1 MWERVVAVDLEATGL
16 DPREDRIV
24 ELAIVRAEDG
34 LVLLDRRF
42 HPGLP
47 IPPAATSVHG
57 ISDADVAHCD
67 GFAVHASTVQA
78 MLQDAVIMGYNSR
91 RYDTVMI
98 DAELRRAGEPGLDLA
113 ALPEIDLLRVWA
125 QSERRTLD
133 LAVQRFLGHGH
144 SGAHS
149 ALSDAEALL
158 PLAHAMKRAWALE
171 DYDLLDRSR
180 SRGEVDRSRRLRQ
193 TPGGEVVFNFGKHL
207 GKPVREQEEYLEWMM
222 KSDFPSDTLEA
233 IRRLKE
239 NEWRWP

>member
-34 LVLLDRRF
+34 LVLMDQRF

-47 IPPAATSVHG
+47 IPTAATSVHG

-67 GFAVHASTVQA
+67 GFAVHAATVQA
-78 MLQDAVIMGYNSR
+78 MLRDAVILGYNSR
-91 RYDTVMI
+91 LYDTVMI
-98 DAELRRAGEPGLDLA
+98 DAELRRAGEPGLDLVA
-113 ALPEIDLLRVWA
+113 QPEIDLLRVWA

-144 SGAHS
+144 AGAHS

-158 PLAHAMKRAWALE
+158 PLARAMKRAWALE

-180 SRGEVDRSRRLRQ
+180 PRGEVDRSRRLRQ
-193 TPGGEVVFNFGKHL
+193 TPGGEVVFNFGKHA
-207 GKPVREQEEYLEWMM
+207 GQPVREQQEYVDWMLT
-222 KSDFPSDTLEA
+222 SDFPSDTLDA
-233 IRRLKE
+233 IRRLK
-239 NEWRWP
+239 NNGWRWP

>member
-1 MWERVVAVDLEATGL
+1 M
-16 DPREDRIV
+16 
-24 ELAIVRAEDG
+24 
-34 LVLLDRRF
+34 
-42 HPGLP
+42 
-47 IPPAATSVHG
+47 
-57 ISDADVAHCD
+57 
-67 GFAVHASTVQA
+67 
-78 MLQDAVIMGYNSR
+78 
-91 RYDTVMI
+91 
-98 DAELRRAGEPGLDLA
+98 
-113 ALPEIDLLRVWA
+113 
-125 QSERRTLD
+125 
-133 LAVQRFLGHGH
+133 QRFLGHGH

-158 PLAHAMKRAWALE
+158 PLALAMKRAWALE

-207 GKPVREQEEYLEWMM
+207 GKPVREQEEYLEWMT